1 MSRIDTSARDGD
13 AAALPESL
21 RRRYVRAR
29 AQRAGW
35 EALWQDCYDY
45 ALPSRRGSVAAGG
58 IGGSQS
64 AGAPLRSGEK
74 LFDGT
79 ASDAADQLAAA
90 LLAQLTPPWSRWF
103 AFQPGRDVPE
113 TQHGAVAAELD
124 AAAQIVQAQFDRS
137 NLAVELNKIEA
148 AHRSVFVAGWRPA
161 VGWICA
167 AGVAWAYLGHPLF
180 LWAAALFSPGI
191 DPPAIETDG
200 LFELVLAML
209 GMAGLRSFEK
219 AKGRAR

>member
-1 MSRIDTSARDGD
+1 MTRALASGQTGD
-13 AAALPESL
+13 AEIL
-21 RRRYVRAR
+21 RRRYAQAK

-35 EALWQDCYDY
+35 DSLWQDCYDY
-45 ALPSRRGSVAAGG
+45 ALPMRRGNIAHSQTGVA
-58 IGGSQS
+58 QT
-64 AGAPLRSGEK
+64 GAALRSGEK

-79 ASDAADQLAAA
+79 ASDAADQLAAS

-113 TQHGAVAAELD
+113 QQHGAVAAELD
-124 AAAQIVQAQFDRS
+124 AAAQLVQAQFDRS

-167 AGVAWAYLGHPLF
+167 AAVAYAYLGHPL
-180 LWAAALFSPGI
+180 LHWAAALWSPGLA
-191 DPPAIETDG
+191 PPAIHTDS

-219 AKGRAR
+219 AAGRAK